1 MRVLLPQT
9 SRHLRRRN
17 ALVKAAPCR
26 EGERPCASFG
36 PSTGQGESTAFPTN
50 PQFTAGTA
58 RSNTLN
64 VWNLVTRSASLPQLY
79 QEATCKMSVSR
90 RRLRV
95 TSFTCTGE
103 VWPLKRLFSQHLLL
117 HYGLVW
123 WFFCMGFQPNRST
136 SMESKSRNV
145 VTPLCKVRADLP
157 HNSHL
162 LHRMP
167 PTSPIPEPKKPCL
180 AHRRYLFSPQ

>member
-1 MRVLLPQT
+1 MRVLLQT

-36 PSTGQGESTAFPTN
+36 PSTGQGESTAFPAN

-58 RSNTLN
+58 RSNRQH

-79 QEATCKMSVSR
+79 QDATCKMSVSR
-90 RRLRV
+90 RSLRV
-95 TSFTCTGE
+95 TLFTCTGE
-103 VWPLKRLFSQHLLL
+103 VWPLKRFFFHT
-117 HYGLVW
+117 LVTALRHCVV
-123 WFFCMGFQPNRST
+123 FFCMGFQPNRSI

-145 VTPLCKVRADLP
+145 VTPLYKVHADFP

-162 LHRMP
+162 LRRM
-167 PTSPIPEPKKPCL
+167 SP
-180 AHRRYLFSPQ
+180 